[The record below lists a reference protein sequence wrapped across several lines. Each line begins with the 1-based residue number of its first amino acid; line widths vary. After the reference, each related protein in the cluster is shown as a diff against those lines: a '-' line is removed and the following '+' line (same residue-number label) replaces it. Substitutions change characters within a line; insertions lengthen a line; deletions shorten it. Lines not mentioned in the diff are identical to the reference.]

1 MATFGGKQ
9 KEWLREGFR
18 DQQQMTALEMLFKD
32 TLTPAET
39 KRVKGMDIE
48 MASIIDERLA
58 SVIRRTDRQ
67 RPRDAAR
74 VIVHNEVYGL
84 PEASYPDEVMSN
96 CIIEII
102 EYFYER
108 DLAA

>member
-18 DQQQMTALEMLFKD
+18 DQQQNTALEMLFKD

-58 SVIRRTDRQ
+58 SMIRRTDRQ
-67 RPRDAAR
+67 RPVTLRALSCTMRHTGCQRRAIPTR
-74 VIVHNEVYGL
+74 L
-84 PEASYPDEVMSN
+84 
-96 CIIEII
+96 
-102 EYFYER
+102 
-108 DLAA
+108 